1 MKIEIASGCGFCSG
15 VKRAIKLAFDAAEAD
30 KEVWTLGPLIHNLQV
45 VQSLEAKGVKA
56 VDSVDKIARG
66 TIIFRSHGVQ
76 PEDFIKAKERHLKI
90 VDGTCPIVLRVQ
102 RLAEELTKEGYPVVI
117 VGDPNHPEVEGIVCR
132 ANPAFVV
139 QNPDEVKRIKAKKLG
154 IIAQTTQTLSNL
166 KAVVSQAMETASE
179 IKVYN
184 TICKAVLRL
193 QQSSCRLAEKVDAL
207 LVVGGVSSAN
217 TKRLF
222 LLAKEIN
229 PNTYHIEGKADI
241 NFKWFFQKEKIG
253 ITAGTSTPPWVINEV
268 TKELRVMSSEHK
280 DPPLIFK

>member
-15 VKRAIKLAFDAAEAD
+15 VKRAIKLAFTTAETD

-45 VQSLEAKGVKA
+45 VQSLEERGVKA
-56 VDSVDKIARG
+56 VDSINKIARG
-66 TIIFRSHGVQ
+66 TVIFRSHGVQ
-76 PEDFIKAKERHLKI
+76 PEDFIKAKEKHLKI
-90 VDGTCPIVLRVQ
+90 VDGTCPIVSRVQ
-102 RLAEELTKEGYPVVI
+102 KLAEELTEEGYSVVI
-117 VGDPNHPEVEGIVCR
+117 VGDPNHPEIEGIVSR

-139 QNPDEVKRIKAKKLG
+139 QNPDEVKRIKGKKLG

-166 KAVVSQAMETASE
+166 KAVVGQAMETASE

-193 QQSSCRLAEKVDAL
+193 QESSCRLAERVDIL

-229 PNTYHIEGKADI
+229 PNTYHIEGKGDI
-241 NFKWFFQKEKIG
+241 NFKWFAAAAKIG
-253 ITAGTSTPPWVINEV
+253 ITAGTSTPPWVIEEV
-268 TKELRVMSSEHK
+268 VDEIKNSNQRSAIK
-280 DPPLIFK
+280 IR